1 MMVGDKS
8 FQKVMTFLKNSI
20 GDVKVS
26 ICFLYV
32 QYCKQNV
39 DSNNELLKNA
49 NQSLNQFI
57 KLNKKELSTISDE
70 FEEFGLEASD
80 YSDVAL
86 QYIEFYNSKT
96 KRDVFSNRY
105 VCELV
110 DKLLDI
116 KPNDIV
122 FDMGSGYGNFL
133 GYVSM
138 MEKNK
143 FIKPILIGQE
153 MNPDLVDVSKMLLE
167 MCGANYTIENVNS
180 LSSDVCPSFTKGYV
194 FPSFGLRYEPD
205 LYNPFIQKYPDLFNG
220 RVSSSWLF
228 LFNAL
233 SHMKPNGRIVAIVN
247 DGSLFQSAD
256 ANIRK
261 YLVDN
266 GLLEGIISLPSNTF
280 NGMNVKTN
288 IIVLSSG
295 NTSFKAVDGEKVLE
309 VLPLKGVTSHEAA
322 IDLYNAYND
331 VNVRT
336 FKKEDIT
343 TLDCCLTLNS
353 LTAKDIYQGMD
364 DLVNLTDVVDILKG
378 CSLTAA
384 NFDKAITTFLTGT
397 EILTSSDIDE
407 KGIINFDSI
416 QNIVEDKR
424 LEKYYAHNGDIILSS
439 KSTKVKVAVFHND
452 YDDHVVVT
460 GAMIILRPKT
470 KRIDSTFLKIFFDSK
485 KGMELLSSI
494 QKGSVIT
501 TISTTNLATLKI
513 PCPDI
518 KTQKKIASE
527 YQKTLNE
534 YQIKKKEVN
543 VLEEKL
549 TSFYDEYT
557 KQTQER

>member
-1 MMVGDKS
+1 MVSDKP

-20 GDVKVS
+20 GDVKASV
-26 ICFLYV
+26 CFLYI

-39 DSNNELLKNA
+39 DTNNELLKNA
-49 NQSLNQFI
+49 NQSLNQFL
-57 KLNKKELSTISDE
+57 KLNKKELSDICDG
-70 FEEFGLEASD
+70 FEEFSLEAND
-80 YSDVAL
+80 YSSVAL

-96 KRDVFSNRY
+96 KRDVLSNRY

-110 DKLLDI
+110 DKLLGI

-138 MEKNK
+138 MERNK

-153 MNPDLVDVSKMLLE
+153 TNPDLVDVSKMLLE

-180 LSSDVCPSFTKGYV
+180 LSSDVCPAFTKGYV

-205 LYNPFIQKYPDLFNG
+205 LYNSFIQKYPDLFTG
-220 RVSSSWLF
+220 RVSSPWLF

-233 SHMKPNGRIVAIVN
+233 SHMKANGRIVAIIN
-247 DGSLFQSAD
+247 DSSLFQSAD

-261 YLVDN
+261 YLIDN

-280 NGMNVKTN
+280 SGMSIKTD
-288 IIVLSSG
+288 IIVLSNG

-309 VLPLKGVTSHEAA
+309 GLPLKGLTSHEAA
-322 IDLYNAYND
+322 IDIYNAYID
-331 VNVRT
+331 TNVRT

-353 LTAKDIYQGMD
+353 LTTRDIYQGMD

-384 NFDKAITTFLTGT
+384 NFERAITTFLTGT

-407 KGIINFDSI
+407 KGIINFDTMK
-416 QNIVEDKR
+416 NIVEDKR

-470 KRIDSTFLKIFFDSK
+470 KVIDSTFLKIFFDSK
-485 KGMELLSSI
+485 KGMELLNSI

-518 KTQKKIASE
+518 KIQKRIANE
-527 YQKTLNE
+527 YQKTLDE

-543 VLEEKL
+543 ALEEKL
-549 TSFYDEYT
+549 TSFYDDYT
-557 KQTQER
+557 NQTQER

>member
-1 MMVGDKS
+1 MVSDKF
-8 FQKVMTFLKNSI
+8 FQKAITFLKNNI
-20 GDVKVS
+20 GDIKAS

-32 QYCKQNV
+32 QCCKKGV
-39 DSNNELLKNA
+39 IVNNELLKSA
-49 NQSLNQFI
+49 NLSLNQFL
-57 KLNKKELSTISDE
+57 KLNKKDLSDINNE
-70 FEEFGLEASD
+70 FDSFKLEAGD
-80 YSDVAL
+80 YSEIAL
-86 QYIEFYNSKT
+86 QYIEFENNKSK
-96 KRDVFSNRY
+96 RSVISNRY

-133 GYVSM
+133 GYVSK

-153 MNPDLVDVSKMLLE
+153 INDDLVDLSKMLLE
-167 MCGANYTIENVNS
+167 MCEANYSIEHTNS
-180 LSSDVCPSFTKGYV
+180 ISTDTCPSFTKGYI
-194 FPSFGLRYEPD
+194 FPSFGLKYEPN
-205 LYNPFIQKYPDLFNG
+205 LYDSFIKRNPELFTG
-220 RVSSSWLF
+220 RVSSPWLF
-228 LFNAL
+228 IYSAL
-233 SHMKPNGRIVAIVN
+233 SQMKANGRIVAIVN
-247 DGSLFQSAD
+247 EGSLFQSAD

-261 YLVDN
+261 YLIDN

-280 NGMNVKTN
+280 SGMSIKTD
-288 IIVLSSG
+288 IVILSNG
-295 NTSFKAVDGEKVLE
+295 NTSFKAVDGDKVLE
-309 VLPLKGVTSHEAA
+309 DLPLKGLTSHEAA
-322 IDLYNAYND
+322 IDLYNAYSD
-331 VNVRT
+331 ANVRT
-336 FKKEDIT
+336 FTKEDIA

-364 DLVNLTDVVDILKG
+364 DLVNLTDVVDIFKG

-384 NFDKAITTFLTGT
+384 NFERAITSFLTGT

-407 KGIINFDSI
+407 NGIINFNTL

-424 LEKYYAHNGDIILSS
+424 LEKYYARNGDIIISS

-452 YDDHVVVT
+452 YDNHVVVT

-470 KRIDSTFLKIFFDSK
+470 KGIDSTFLKIFFDSK
-485 KGMELLSSI
+485 KGVELLNSI

-518 KTQKKIASE
+518 KIQKRIVNQ
-527 YQKTLNE
+527 YQKTLDE
-534 YQIKKKEVN
+534 YQEKKKELQM
-543 VLEEKL
+543 LENQL

-557 KQTQER
+557 K